1 VTFSWNGEK
10 QNNYDIYVV
19 LTSGGPPLRLTTSAA
34 RDTAPAWSPDG
45 RYIAFIRDP
54 GPSGAVYLIS
64 PLGGPDR
71 KIAETKGHSVCWTA
85 DSTSIGTS
93 DCRSFNVKARRM
105 LPFASWVLT
114 CIARFL
120 VGGEVEH
127 IACADSGQSGPFE
140 FLRDQ
145 EFRPLLFV
153 GTRRRTFLWTIT
165 SRGDTTL
172 RTARLA
178 TLRAEVWMRL
188 GTCGVDVIVHV
199 GRDGRRRDLRNTWVS
214 LSSRSTQ
221 PCRSKQR

>member
-1 VTFSWNGEK
+1 VTGPLTTYPGFERHPGFSPDGRQVTFSWNGEK

-105 LPFASWVLT
+105 LPFAS
-114 CIARFL
+114 CASIAMNQCRRF
-120 VGGEVEH
+120 
-127 IACADSGQSGPFE
+127 
-140 FLRDQ
+140 
-145 EFRPLLFV
+145 
-153 GTRRRTFLWTIT
+153 
-165 SRGDTTL
+165 SRASPGFWL
-172 RTARLA
+172 EAK
-178 TLRAEVWMRL
+178 
-188 GTCGVDVIVHV
+188 
-199 GRDGRRRDLRNTWVS
+199 
-214 LSSRSTQ
+214 SST
-221 PCRSKQR
+221 